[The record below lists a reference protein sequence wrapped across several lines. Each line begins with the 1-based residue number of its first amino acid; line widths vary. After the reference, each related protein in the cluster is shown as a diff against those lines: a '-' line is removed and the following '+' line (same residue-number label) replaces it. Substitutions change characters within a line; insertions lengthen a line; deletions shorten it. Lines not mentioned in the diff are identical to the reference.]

1 MGDTSFLF
9 GTVTAAHNAD
19 SINDLR
25 CHLNQT
31 PNLKWMQDTVTE
43 LPGYWDLLVKK
54 LPSIDGAFP
63 GRQALNNFDR
73 WLRQGFN
80 PDEKSVSLGN
90 TILLPLVAMVGL
102 KEYLQYV
109 ESKNPGC
116 EDPLQEFITLLQADK
131 ASSPGSIGL
140 CAGLLT
146 AYAVASSHTRLEFEE
161 YGAAAIRLAMMIG
174 VATDTQDAWH
184 GKAKSYVAAWRNVE
198 QGEQMKRAINLVH
211 PQAYI
216 SVWLDEKR
224 ATITTTAAW
233 IRSSILRQFQGSG
246 LTVAES
252 NIQGPIHCPNSESK
266 DIADAICE
274 LCEATPA
281 LQLADVAK
289 LALRTYTNNGHGRPV
304 GERNLHELAVRGSLA
319 AQCNWY
325 GTFAALPLP
334 CRFYPGGC
342 FVWS

>member
-1 MGDTSFLF
+1 
-9 GTVTAAHNAD
+9 
-19 SINDLR
+19 
-25 CHLNQT
+25 
-31 PNLKWMQDTVTE
+31 
-43 LPGYWDLLVKK
+43 
-54 LPSIDGAFP
+54 
-63 GRQALNNFDR
+63 
-73 WLRQGFN
+73 
-80 PDEKSVSLGN
+80 
-90 TILLPLVAMVGL
+90 MVGL

-174 VATDTQDAWH
+174 VATDTQDAW
-184 GKAKSYVAAWRNVE
+184 RNVE

-266 DIADAICE
+266 RHSRCD
-274 LCEATPA
+274 L
-281 LQLADVAK
+281 
-289 LALRTYTNNGHGRPV
+289 
-304 GERNLHELAVRGSLA
+304 
-319 AQCNWY
+319 
-325 GTFAALPLP
+325 
-334 CRFYPGGC
+334 
-342 FVWS
+342 